1 MSVRSNVERRG
12 SETMPTE
19 VERKKLVTFPVV
31 IYLRIEEGRFMSVRS
46 NVERRVS
53 EEMPTEVER
62 KLPFPLSF
70 ISG

>member
-31 IYLRIEEGRFMSVRS
+31 IYLRKEEGRFMSVRS
-46 NVERRVS
+46 NVDRR
-53 EEMPTEVER
+53 
-62 KLPFPLSF
+62 
-70 ISG
+70 